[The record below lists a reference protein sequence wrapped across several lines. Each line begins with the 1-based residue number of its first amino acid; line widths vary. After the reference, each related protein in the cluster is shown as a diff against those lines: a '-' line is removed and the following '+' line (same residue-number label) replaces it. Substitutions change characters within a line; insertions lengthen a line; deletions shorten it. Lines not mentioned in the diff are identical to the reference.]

1 MAVVRLTVVV
11 TVCLLSTSAAFPS
24 SDAMVG
30 RIRSHASYRA
40 AVDVLDRG
48 YPQFVADTVA
58 LTEIPA
64 PPFEEERRSRTF
76 EALLR
81 QAGLS
86 QVERDEVGNVIGL
99 RPGTGGPLLV
109 VAAHLDTVFPAGT
122 NVKVRADGTRHYAP
136 GIGDNSQGLAL
147 LLSIVRALQ
156 NANVRTTS
164 DILFVGN
171 VGEEGAGS
179 LRGVRHLFTS
189 GPYRG
194 RIAMFVSI
202 DGVGSGGDVVNG
214 AVGSERHRVTFTGP
228 GGHSYGSFGVVNPAY
243 ALAGAMQLIAA
254 LPSSSSDP
262 KTTFNVGRLGGG
274 TSVNAVPSEAW
285 MEVDLRSESPS
296 ALANLSTRFRRA
308 MEKAAQDE
316 NQVRSTAQG
325 PVRVELE
332 LMGVRPAGTTSPRS
346 PLVETAVAATRAIG
360 RTPRLIASSTDA
372 NLPISLGISAITIDT
387 GMAGGRAHA
396 PDEWIDVD
404 QAQSFAGQERALL
417 LILSLA
423 GLP

>member
-11 TVCLLSTSAAFPS
+11 LVCLLSTSAASPS
-24 SDAMVG
+24 SDAMVE
-30 RIRSHASYRA
+30 RVRAHASYRA
-40 AVDVLDRG
+40 AVDTLERG
-48 YPQFVADTVA
+48 YPQFVADTLA

-64 PPFEEERRSRTF
+64 PPFEEDRRSRAF
-76 EALLR
+76 EVLLR

-86 QVERDEVGNVIGL
+86 QVERDDVGNVIGL
-99 RPGTGGPLLV
+99 RPGAGGPLLV
-109 VAAHLDTVFPAGT
+109 IAAHLDTVFPAET
-122 NVKVRADGTRHYAP
+122 HVKVRSDGTRHYAP

-147 LLSIVRALQ
+147 VLSIVRALQ
-156 NANVRTTS
+156 SAKVRTTS

-189 GPYRG
+189 GRYRG

-202 DGVGSGGDVVNG
+202 DGVGTGSDVVNS

-228 GGHSYGSFGVVNPAY
+228 GGHSYGAFGGVNPAY
-243 ALAGAMQLIAA
+243 ALAGAMQLVAA
-254 LPSSSSDP
+254 LPAASSP

-274 TSVNAVPSEAW
+274 TSVNAIPSDAW

-296 ALANLSTRFRRA
+296 ALTDLSTRFRRA

-316 NQVRSTAQG
+316 NQARSTDQG
-325 PVRVELE
+325 PVRVEIE

-360 RTPRLIASSTDA
+360 QTPRLLASSTDA
-372 NLPISLGISAITIDT
+372 NLPISLGIPAITIDT

-404 QAQSFAGQERALL
+404 QAQSFAGQQRALL
-417 LILSLA
+417 LVLSLA